1 MASSSDITEMKRYLL
16 ANGQCMNCPS
26 SRCAQCVALYEL
38 LGRKSQSGT
47 LSSNDITEIKRLII
61 SNMPCT
67 ICMNSK
73 AP

>member
-16 ANGQCMNCPS
+16 TNGLSINCPS
-26 SRCAQCVALYEL
+26 SGCAQCVALHEIL
-38 LGRKSQSGT
+38 SRKSQSGT
-47 LSSNDITEIKRLII
+47 LSSNDITELKRLVI

-67 ICMNSK
+67 ICTNSK